1 MNRTIA
7 RSLIGAAVAL
17 AAALAPSQASAQTTF
32 TACRVPD
39 VGAIYMIGVAGAPTE
54 CLDAS
59 HVEFSWTEGGAA
71 ALADGSITT
80 EKLADGA
87 VTSAKLASGAVG
99 SAQVLDNSLTSADF
113 AAGAVGQIRTTDIG
127 AVSNL
132 PTTATNLGS
141 ISVTAPKAGTVL
153 VALTGS
159 AIFFGE
165 NTRIVVGLGTTAG
178 SLNLHQLNV
187 GTLDGTETDR
197 YYVPFTPMAVVSVS
211 AGTTTFYASGNK
223 TTTFDANDVN
233 LTDVKLVLTYLPN

>member
-71 ALADGSITT
+71 AVADGSITT

-87 VTSAKLASGAVG
+87 VTSAKLSDGTITAADVLATSVQVRVSGSCAVG
-99 SAQVLDNSLTSADF
+99 SYIRAIASNGTVTCEAGPSILGLEQVLQQWSVPASSSNNLLTADCPSGKTLLSGGVNYGSSLQIIDF
-113 AAGAVGQIRTTDIG
+113 HAEAGTGGTFEQPRQWRVRA
-127 AVSNL
+127 NN
-132 PTTATNLGS
+132 PTGGS
-141 ISVTAPKAGTVL
+141 IL
-153 VALTGS
+153 VNVH
-159 AIFFGE
+159 AICAF
-165 NTRIVVGLGTTAG
+165 I
-178 SLNLHQLNV
+178 S
-187 GTLDGTETDR
+187 
-197 YYVPFTPMAVVSVS
+197 
-211 AGTTTFYASGNK
+211 
-223 TTTFDANDVN
+223 
-233 LTDVKLVLTYLPN
+233 